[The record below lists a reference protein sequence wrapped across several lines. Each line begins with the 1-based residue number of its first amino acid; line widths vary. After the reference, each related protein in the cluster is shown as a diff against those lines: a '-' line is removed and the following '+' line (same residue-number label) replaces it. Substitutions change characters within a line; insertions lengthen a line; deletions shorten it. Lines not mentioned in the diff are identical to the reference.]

1 MKIIDRDMYL
11 NTMIRVINTPDI
23 KVITGV
29 RRSGKS
35 KLLELLK
42 KYIEKNI
49 DNSNIIHINYNLKK
63 FDNLLIGDKLYNY
76 IDDNFDENKENYVL
90 IDEIQK
96 CNGFED
102 VINSIHAEEK
112 YHIYITGSNAF
123 LLSSDLATLFTGR
136 TFEIKIYPFSFEEYM
151 KYFNYDNHYLA
162 FNTFMQDG
170 GMSGSYLYE
179 ELVDKNN
186 YLSDIYNT
194 LILRDIVHKYNIKN
208 EDLLKKLSDYLL
220 DNVSNLTSSTKIEN
234 LLKSSNQ
241 TADHKTIAKYIEY
254 LCNAYAF
261 YKVRRYDIKGKK
273 YLNTQDKYYLVDTSF
288 RRAILGRKNEDY
300 GRILENIVAIE
311 LLRRGYEI
319 YVGTLY
325 EKEVDF
331 VAMKNDEQIYIQVTD
346 NLESEKVLNREITP
360 LLNIRDGY
368 KKIIIAKLNHEGY
381 IKEGIEIIDIADWLL
396 NK

>member
-11 NTMIRVINTPDI
+11 NTMIRVIDTPDI

-35 KLLELLK
+35 KLLELFK

-170 GMSGSYLYE
+170 GMSGSYLYK

-194 LILRDIVHKYNIKN
+194 LILRDIVQKYNIKN

-261 YKVRRYDIKGKK
+261 YKVRRYDIKGKR

-346 NLESEKVLNREITP
+346 NLESEKVLNREITS

>member
-1 MKIIDRDMYL
+1 M
-11 NTMIRVINTPDI
+11 
-23 KVITGV
+23 
-29 RRSGKS
+29 
-35 KLLELLK
+35 
-42 KYIEKNI
+42 
-49 DNSNIIHINYNLKK
+49 
-63 FDNLLIGDKLYNY
+63 IGDKLYNY

-112 YHIYITGSNAF
+112 YHIYI
-123 LLSSDLATLFTGR
+123 
-136 TFEIKIYPFSFEEYM
+136 
-151 KYFNYDNHYLA
+151 
-162 FNTFMQDG
+162 
-170 GMSGSYLYE
+170 
-179 ELVDKNN
+179 
-186 YLSDIYNT
+186 YNT
-194 LILRDIVHKYNIKN
+194 LILRDIVHKYNI
-208 EDLLKKLSDYLL
+208 
-220 DNVSNLTSSTKIEN
+220 
-234 LLKSSNQ
+234 
-241 TADHKTIAKYIEY
+241 
-254 LCNAYAF
+254 
-261 YKVRRYDIKGKK
+261 
-273 YLNTQDKYYLVDTSF
+273 
-288 RRAILGRKNEDY
+288 KNEDY

-319 YVGTLY
+319 YVGNLY

-381 IKEGIEIIDIADWLL
+381 IKEGIEIIDIADCLL

>member
-35 KLLELLK
+35 KLLELFK

-76 IDDNFDENKENYVL
+76 INDNFDENKENYVL

-162 FNTFMQDG
+162 FNTFIQDG

-194 LILRDIVHKYNIKN
+194 LILRDIVQKYNIKN
-208 EDLLKKLSDYLL
+208 EELLKKLSDYLL

-241 TADHKTIAKYIEY
+241 TADHKTIAKYIDY

-300 GRILENIVAIE
+300 GRILENVVAIE

-346 NLESEKVLNREITP
+346 NLESEKVLNREIIP